1 MLDTISM
8 YFVGVLY
15 FILVLKMSLSDLAYS
30 EVLLES
36 GHITSSD
43 NLYTYVI
50 SKYIGLCDNILLGQS
65 GLNLKASDIQ
75 PVALLSSQQIHSTLF
90 LGKSLIFCS

>member
-8 YFVGVLY
+8 YFVGVIY
-15 FILVLKMSLSDLAYS
+15 FILALKMSLSDLAYS
-30 EVLLES
+30 EVLLEF

-50 SKYIGLCDNILLGQS
+50 SKYIGLCDNYY
-65 GLNLKASDIQ
+65 
-75 PVALLSSQQIHSTLF
+75 
-90 LGKSLIFCS
+90 